1 MLAIA
6 TLQYIYMSCQWKFA
20 TILNLGICTVNNQG
34 FERTQLE
41 KFSYFS
47 DSFSLVIASEK
58 MFHFQLGE

>member
-6 TLQYIYMSCQWKFA
+6 TLQYIYMSCQWKLA

-58 MFHFQLGE
+58 MFFKEFFA